1 MDESFE
7 IKYQDLKLY
16 LLFSSVKQYTTR
28 FVPYVS
34 LSGAGIFHKF
44 HIPYIGS
51 RISIEH
57 TSYDNC
63 IFSKE
68 AIYTGHARAKR
79 RVYAWKCTIGS
90 KMGPLRAS

>member
-7 IKYQDLKLY
+7 IKYQDLRLY

-57 TSYDNC
+57 TRDNC

-68 AIYTGHARAKR
+68 AIYTDQARAKR
-79 RVYAWKCTIGS
+79 RFMHGNVQ
-90 KMGPLRAS
+90 